1 MTIDSFHAPIRRF
14 NVAARYSD
22 MAVYGGVA
30 YLAGQVPSDTA
41 APMASQVEQVL
52 EQIDHLLK
60 AGGSNRGRIL
70 MATVY
75 LPDLADYDEMNRVWE
90 AWLAGYPAPPR
101 ATVQARLANPAWK
114 IEIVVTAASSSSAKE
129 PSAA

>member
-1 MTIDSFHAPIRRF
+1 MTVAPSDTPIRRF

-30 YLAGQVPSDTA
+30 YLAGQVPTDSA
-41 APMASQVEQVL
+41 APMASQVTQVL
-52 EQIDHLLK
+52 EQIDRLLE

-114 IEIVVTAASSSSAKE
+114 IEIVVTAASAGIAKE